1 MTKVAVLTE
10 KQMQEMA
17 DEVAELRARI
27 AQLERE
33 NDHLMV
39 IERAA
44 WELVA
49 GNEKTFLRDLPEVE
63 NLRQAL
69 AALSKEE

>member
-33 NDHLMV
+33 NDHLRV